1 MTMLRMMTA
10 TLAVTASLLIA
21 HETARAQGAPIP
33 AATPQVVPTPAP
45 GGTPVTFGPVK
56 AIGSPLPSPPAL
68 PIATSVPTTSPN
80 GHSMDFRSNHE
91 TFVVGD
97 YLIQP
102 KVYNELSHGQQ
113 STQSYYALR
122 GATEFNLGDLPFMI
136 EGETRRYSYAHASG
150 YVTNDGGASQSFVPA
165 ANELDTEIDGHL
177 GIKILEPRIYIAASY
192 LDKRTSASIVHVT
205 GYGAGIEKLPDYGAP
220 LGVYFSAYYYPN
232 LNGQIDA
239 TTLTGL
245 QLQTLRYRVLTYQL
259 GFTIDPGKSPIFI
272 DIGALGDRMT
282 ARGNSP
288 SNETHLAPYAGIG
301 FFSY

>member
-1 MTMLRMMTA
+1 MTTLRTMIA
-10 TLAVTASLLIA
+10 TFAVTAGIA
-21 HETARAQGAPIP
+21 FSNSPAAAQGGPIP
-33 AATPQVVPTPAP
+33 ASTPQAVPTPGP
-45 GGTPVTFGPVK
+45 GGTPVTFGVVK
-56 AIGSPLPSPPAL
+56 PLGSPLPMQPSPTAS
-68 PIATSVPTTSPN
+68 SVPTTTPN
-80 GHSMDFRSNHE
+80 GDSMDFRRKHE
-91 TFVVGD
+91 TFVIGD

-122 GATEFNLGDLPFMI
+122 GATEFNLGDLPFMV
-136 EGETRRYSYAHASG
+136 EGETRRYAYVHSAG
-150 YVTNDGGASQSFVPA
+150 YVTSDGRASQSFVPA
-165 ANELDTEIDGHL
+165 SNELDTEIAGHL

-220 LGVYFSAYYYPN
+220 IGVYFSAYYYPN

-272 DIGALGDRMT
+272 DLGALGDRMT
-282 ARGNSP
+282 ARGDAP
-288 SNETHLAPYAGIG
+288 ANETHLAPYVGIG